1 MGFVALKHVLLFPWG
16 THAPRACHPP
26 EWCVLTRL
34 KLYPFCL
41 AKPPDE
47 STFRFYL
54 MYTSETCWKRPSPH
68 WSCKCLA
75 GQASQMHGSPSLEIL
90 CSCLQTCRW
99 VKLELAKMEKMIMQ
113 VTLNVP
119 KILGHV
125 DAMIYLSWLLLQY
138 FTVSP
143 SIWQY
148 QKMINLRLKKIN

>member
-1 MGFVALKHVLLFPWG
+1 
-16 THAPRACHPP
+16 
-26 EWCVLTRL
+26 
-34 KLYPFCL
+34 
-41 AKPPDE
+41 
-47 STFRFYL
+47 
-54 MYTSETCWKRPSPH
+54 
-68 WSCKCLA
+68 
-75 GQASQMHGSPSLEIL
+75 
-90 CSCLQTCRW
+90 
-99 VKLELAKMEKMIMQ
+99 MEKMIMQ